1 MRVLLISTWY
11 PYPPIQGSK
20 TRAYHLLRALARNH
34 QVALLTFEDVPI
46 QPAWREHLLTLCRQV
61 QTVPRAPFTQSARG
75 RVRGWFSAL
84 PSSVVAGYS
93 PEMASAADS
102 LAREWAPDCVVAL
115 TFVAA
120 PYALQVKSPCRV
132 LDVDNLTGEML
143 REEATRAPGRARRLR
158 LNLASRKF
166 ARYEAGLC
174 RDFDLALV
182 TSHRDAARLQ
192 ASAGLPSARIAV
204 VPNGVDLI
212 HFQPGSDPVDSSR
225 LIFTGAVTYEPNFDA
240 VRYFVDQML
249 PTIRARV
256 PEATLMVTGSTEG
269 VPVDGLTQR
278 AGVCFTGFVED
289 LRPVVRQCA
298 VCVVPLRKGGGTR
311 LKVLEAM
318 ALGTPVV
325 STAKGVEGL
334 ELEDGRE
341 LLIEDEPLRFAEATL
356 RLMGDP
362 QLRADLAARAL
373 ERVQREY
380 RWDQIGSELLA
391 QVEAIGDGRSDG
403 R

>member
-1 MRVLLISTWY
+1 LRVLLISTWF
-11 PYPPIQGSK
+11 PYPPMQGSK
-20 TRAYHLLRALARNH
+20 TRAYHLLRALARRH
-34 QVALLTFEDVPI
+34 EVALLSFEDVPI
-46 QPAWREHLLTLCRQV
+46 RPAWREHLLTLCRQV
-61 QTVPRAPFTQSARG
+61 EIVSRAPFAQSAHG
-75 RVRGWFSAL
+75 RVRGWFSPQ
-84 PSSVVAGYS
+84 PSAVVAGYS
-93 PEMASAADS
+93 LEMASAADS

-132 LDVDNLTGEML
+132 LDVDNLTGAML
-143 REEATRAPGRARRLR
+143 REEATRAQAPARRLR

-182 TSHRDAARLQ
+182 TSQRDAARLQ
-192 ASAGLPSARIAV
+192 ASAGLPSSRIAV
-204 VPNGVDLI
+204 VPNGVDLS
-212 HFQPGSDPVDSSR
+212 HFQPGSEPVDFSR
-225 LIFTGAVTYEPNFDA
+225 LIFNGAVTYEPNFDA
-240 VRYFVDQML
+240 VKYFVEQML
-249 PTIRARV
+249 PTIRASV

-289 LRPVVRQCA
+289 LRPLVRQSA

-318 ALGTPVV
+318 ALGIPVV

-341 LLIEDEPLRFAEATL
+341 LLIEDEPHRFAEASL
-356 RLMGDP
+356 GLMRDP

-373 ERVQREY
+373 DRVQRQYGWE
-380 RWDQIGSELLA
+380 QIGSEFLA
-391 QVEAIGDGRSDG
+391 QVEAIGDGPSDG